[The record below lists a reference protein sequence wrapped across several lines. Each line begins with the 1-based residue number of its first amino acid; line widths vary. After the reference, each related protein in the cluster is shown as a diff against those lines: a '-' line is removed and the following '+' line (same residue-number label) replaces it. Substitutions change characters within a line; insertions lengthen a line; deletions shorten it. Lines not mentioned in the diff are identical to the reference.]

1 MKVRRKVRTMALA
14 RDFRKTDVARVK
26 RDPASARALL
36 HELAA
41 ILGAIRRRL
50 KVNIEA
56 HTVDLRKLA

>member
-1 MKVRRKVRTMALA
+1 MALA
-14 RDFRKTDVARVK
+14 RDFKKTDVARVK